1 VPLWKRGSNYRAHN
15 IRLSDVEESK
25 VQTEGR
31 VKKWPTSKRLLITRY
46 YKEFSK
52 FINSIPFEK
61 INAERN

>member
-1 VPLWKRGSNYRAHN
+1 
-15 IRLSDVEESK
+15 VEESK

-52 FINSIPFEK
+52 FINSIPFEE